1 MVMAEDIDP
10 LQRELVARIEARRA
24 AVRAYLRDNRPRLR
38 RRSNLT
44 VVLSALAAVFTVGP
58 AVGGETFA
66 GGVQRTLGLS
76 TDSIVW
82 RVLCLAALLVSVTA
96 AVLTNLTRAQDT
108 VGRLSTVEAAGAELE
123 GLMTLLE
130 FGQLAV
136 PDAVRLYQQYAEKIS
151 FLDDVP
157 AGTATAAA

>member
-1 MVMAEDIDP
+1 MAEDREA
-10 LQRELVARIEARRA
+10 LQRALVARIEGRRA
-24 AVRAYLRDNRPRLR
+24 AVRAYLQENRPRLR

-44 VVLSALAAVFTVGP
+44 VVLSALAAVFTAGP
-58 AVGGETFA
+58 AVGGETFS
-66 GGVQRTLGLS
+66 GGVQRALGLS

-96 AVLTNLTRAQDT
+96 AILTNLTKTQDEL
-108 VGRLSTVEAAGAELE
+108 GRLSTVEAAGAELE

-130 FGQLAV
+130 FGQLEAS
-136 PDAVRLYQQYAEKIS
+136 DAVTLYQQYAEKIS

-157 AGTATAAA
+157 VSAPAAAA